1 MDYSPLGSS
10 VHGIFQARILE
21 WVVLSCSRG
30 SSQPRTKTTSLSSPA
45 LASGFFNRCT
55 SWEALTEEIGPTD
68 PKIYLK
74 NAKDCWWECKI
85 VQPLRKTTWQFLTR
99 SIVLPYDP
107 ATMLLGIYPEELK
120 TYIHMETLTPRFISA
135 LFINAKRCN
144 QPRC

>member
-1 MDYSPLGSS
+1 M
-10 VHGIFQARILE
+10 VA
-21 WVVLSCSRG
+21 VLLKLMYRFNKSISK
-30 SSQPRTKTTSLSSPA
+30 SQ
-45 LASGFFNRCT
+45 LAFFF
-55 SWEALTEEIGPTD
+55 SAEIGPTD

-120 TYIHMETLTPRFISA
+120 TYIHMETFTLRFISA